1 MPTLRLLGLRK
12 DPFQVPK
19 SVQEV
24 GGGVGCQI
32 MGLSVTSS
40 IWVGKPLPLRCKSFN
55 HADSV
60 LTKSCEPM
68 GARNSQHDVI
78 MRFTAWTSDLQ
89 DPGKGMEK
97 AGIPILLK
105 FLHNKD
111 RPSLSNSLQMRN
123 PKGQLPLLH
132 PTPHTFSF
140 LFAISGQEVNENA
153 LQNYKDDEARNEYLI
168 STQVGIFHLDIKT
181 PVASKSYTALST
193 FAWIGWDA

>member
-78 MRFTAWTSDLQ
+78 MVSQHELQISRIQARGWRRQESLFFLSFCITKTDPPFQIHCKWGIPKGNSHFSTPLHIPFPFCLQYRVRRLMKMHSKIIRTMKPGMNIWFPLKLEYSIWTS
-89 DPGKGMEK
+89 K
-97 AGIPILLK
+97 LLW
-105 FLHNKD
+105 
-111 RPSLSNSLQMRN
+111 
-123 PKGQLPLLH
+123 
-132 PTPHTFSF
+132 
-140 LFAISGQEVNENA
+140 
-153 LQNYKDDEARNEYLI
+153 LQNL
-168 STQVGIFHLDIKT
+168 TQLCPHL
-181 PVASKSYTALST
+181 L
-193 FAWIGWDA
+193 G